1 MLPYEIKLINYFL
14 TINASYGNDLRL
26 FFIYIRQ
33 YYIFLC
39 ALVCGGDLLLTQY
52 VIINNAVMQNLR
64 YIFCKK
70 QFFVVD
76 TESDKV
82 KDLLG
87 KLGLSER
94 KALDFLS
101 IAPIDYAQVEVKL
114 EPLILKSKKF
124 LLDNLK

>member
-1 MLPYEIKLINYFL
+1 MAMIC
-14 TINASYGNDLRL
+14 DC

-70 QFFVVD
+70 QFFV
-76 TESDKV
+76 T
-82 KDLLG
+82 
-87 KLGLSER
+87 
-94 KALDFLS
+94 
-101 IAPIDYAQVEVKL
+101 
-114 EPLILKSKKF
+114 
-124 LLDNLK
+124 DNL